1 MRNKNQHEVS
11 LTSLTW
17 NGNEKST
24 WKLHPKKK
32 LKNKHQLWQQQLL
45 FQVVIKGVVWIL
57 KKPQL

>member
-24 WKLHPKKK
+24 WKLHPKK